1 LILATLVALFC
12 IAQPGYSRPEAG
24 TTNMQDLI
32 KEMETSVRKTLD
44 EAKKSL
50 NLPNEPNG
58 EAVIKAIKENT
69 QKAESAL
76 KDMKAKI
83 EQQMK
88 SNPQIQET
96 IKGLEA

>member
-1 LILATLVALFC
+1 
-12 IAQPGYSRPEAG
+12 
-24 TTNMQDLI
+24 MQDLI

-88 SNPQIQET
+88 SN
-96 IKGLEA
+96 